1 MRRQFETATKSGP
14 EKSLLAAVEEY
25 EPTNLMPHWMCDPC
39 VVHGYLKVYTY
50 VAMRVKQYSQFFDIF
65 GM

>member
-50 VAMRVKQYSQFFDIF
+50 VAMRGKQY
-65 GM
+65 